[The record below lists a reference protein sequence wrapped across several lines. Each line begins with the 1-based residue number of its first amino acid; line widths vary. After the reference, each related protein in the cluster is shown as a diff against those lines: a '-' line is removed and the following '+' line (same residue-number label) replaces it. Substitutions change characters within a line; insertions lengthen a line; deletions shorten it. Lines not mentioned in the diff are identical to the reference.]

1 MSEKNII
8 IMKRMLKEGFRYIV
22 FIIGFLF
29 MTRVVT
35 WSQDTIIIDYEGYP
49 VYGRIVDGDTI
60 LISNIREATI
70 YPQAVFDSRRDLR
83 KYNRLVYN
91 VKKVY
96 PYALIAGEMFREVES
111 NLILMETEKEQKE
124 YIKQVEQD
132 IKDRFEGELKKLTIT
147 QGRILI
153 KLIDRETQHT
163 TYDLV
168 KQLRGSFQAFFW
180 QAIARIFGS
189 NLKSTF
195 DPEGE
200 DILIEEIIVMIDLG
214 MV

>member
-1 MSEKNII
+1 
-8 IMKRMLKEGFRYIV
+8 MLKERLRYIL
-22 FIIGFLF
+22 FIIGFLI
-29 MTRVVT
+29 MTRVIA
-35 WSQDTIIIDYEGYP
+35 WSQDTIKADYEGYP

-60 LISNIREATI
+60 LISSIQEATI
-70 YPQAVFDSRRDLR
+70 YPQPVFDSRRELR
-83 KYNRLVYN
+83 RYNRLVYN

-96 PYALIAGEMFREVES
+96 PYARIAGEMFSEVES
-111 NLILMETEKEQKE
+111 NLALMETEKEQKE

-132 IKDRFEGELKKLTIT
+132 IKDRFEGELRKLTIT

-163 TYDLV
+163 TYALV

-200 DILIEEIIVMIDLG
+200 DILIEEIIFMIDLG

>member
-1 MSEKNII
+1 
-8 IMKRMLKEGFRYIV
+8 MLKERYRYIL

-29 MTRVVT
+29 MIRVVA
-35 WSQDTIIIDYEGYP
+35 WSQDTITIDYEGYP

-70 YPQAVFDSRRDLR
+70 YPQAVFDSRRELR

-111 NLILMETEKEQKE
+111 NLALMETEKEQKK
-124 YIKQVEQD
+124 YIKQVEKD
-132 IKDRFEGELKKLTIT
+132 IKNRFEGELRKLTIT

-153 KLIDRETQHT
+153 KLVDRETQHT

-168 KQLRGSFQAFFW
+168 KQLRGTFQAFLW

-189 NLKSTF
+189 NLKSTY
-195 DPEGE
+195 DPAGE

>member
-1 MSEKNII
+1 
-8 IMKRMLKEGFRYIV
+8 MLKEGFRYIV

>member
-1 MSEKNII
+1 
-8 IMKRMLKEGFRYIV
+8 MKRMLKEGFRYIV